1 MTIMQDNLLK
11 SSNLMD
17 NITALTTIQSDL
29 SSNKNFYI
37 TESNVSHITEFL
49 RRNIDYGAFD
59 APKME
64 HALKLICNIFHA
76 TITNKDQDCAV
87 IDSKSLL
94 KTLIDILKLSSD
106 TSTAS
111 FSSFFSCKCYEYI
124 LKIFNDEGLLANIIK
139 HELLQCFS
147 ENIGSAIKVYTLN
160 TFGCNILYV
169 FNTYFYYNMVHRT
182 IKRPL

>member
-1 MTIMQDNLLK
+1 MQDNLLK

-29 SSNKNFYI
+29 TSNKDFYI
-37 TESNVSHITEFL
+37 TESNISNITEFL

-64 HALKLICNIFHA
+64 HALRLICNIFRA
-76 TITNKDQDCAV
+76 TITNKDQDCT
-87 IDSKSLL
+87 ILDSKSLL

-124 LKIFNDEGLLANIIK
+124 LKIFNDEGLIANIIR
-139 HELLQCFS
+139 HELLQGFS
-147 ENIGSAIKVYTLN
+147 ENIGNAIKVFILYISR
-160 TFGCNILYV
+160 CNI
-169 FNTYFYYNMVHRT
+169 
-182 IKRPL
+182 